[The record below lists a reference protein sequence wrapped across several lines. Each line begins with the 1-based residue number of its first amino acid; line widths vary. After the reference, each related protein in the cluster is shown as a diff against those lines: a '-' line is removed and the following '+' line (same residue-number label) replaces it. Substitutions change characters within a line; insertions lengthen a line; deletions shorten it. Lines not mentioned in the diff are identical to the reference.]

1 MAWTLRVGV
10 ILAIS
15 ERAWRYWNAELVE
28 PLEEP
33 PRETPPLDESTHR
46 FQDFLHHDFTSDGLV
61 PTLLMLLLLVLDVL
75 ALAACARQGLRGKRR
90 EDLKAAETCTVHAEC
105 QTFECDFL
113 CNRCELK
120 SRELDKVLGELLIEQ
135 KKVSSGQTEVQESRS
150 QLVAAR
156 ERLVE
161 LGNEAREQKLQNTVQ
176 AKRLEKALKEWN
188 ASETERRRSE
198 CQVRVL
204 EQEVERLRKD
214 LSSASARP
222 EPTPRAATPEAP
234 LAAPRG
240 ERPVVKRV
248 SWPGPKNAVLDKARL
263 LEEKMREDGRSSNP
277 NPRNEERRGARSPN
291 TQMRE
296 KMAEARRRLE
306 QKLPEAD
313 SSEAP
318 HSLREQDSQAKVSTS
333 DRPAIPRRV

>member
-1 MAWTLRVGV
+1 MGEAAKVVVFGRFKRVATSFRVAGVALRD
-10 ILAIS
+10 IPAS
-15 ERAWRYWNAELVE
+15 FKTCR
-28 PLEEP
+28 
-33 PRETPPLDESTHR
+33 
-46 FQDFLHHDFTSDGLV
+46 
-61 PTLLMLLLLVLDVL
+61 
-75 ALAACARQGLRGKRR
+75 KR
-90 EDLKAAETCTVHAEC
+90 EDLKAAEICTVHAEC

-120 SRELDKVLGELLIEQ
+120 SRELDKVLGELLVEQ

-161 LGNEAREQKLQNTVQ
+161 LGNEAREQKLQNNVQ
-176 AKRLEKALKEWN
+176 AKRLERALKEWN

-214 LSSASARP
+214 LSSASA
-222 EPTPRAATPEAP
+222 PRGFEAPPREATPEAP

-263 LEEKMREDGRSSNP
+263 LEEKMREDGRTSNA
-277 NPRNEERRGARSPN
+277 PRNEVTDGWVIGKAWG
-291 TQMRE
+291 
-296 KMAEARRRLE
+296 L
-306 QKLPEAD
+306 LG
-313 SSEAP
+313 
-318 HSLREQDSQAKVSTS
+318 
-333 DRPAIPRRV
+333 